1 MNTILNMAKLL
12 NIFEPF
18 NNWLHNKEGI
28 LNHYKGLWLINAT
41 FKGIGQIL
49 FCGSSLSGLLFLV
62 AFAFGWWVIVPYCL
76 AGSVISTIT
85 AFFFRQK
92 TVLIGSGLFGYNGAL
107 LGLIWPFFWPLSYFS
122 LLLLIL
128 ASGLSTLFAILLRNL
143 MSDSKVNLPI
153 ASIPFV
159 VIFLI
164 FLGSAY
170 VSGLLPKYSY
180 EPITPSLSSLDMA
193 SIYQRISRPTEWF
206 TLGRQ
211 LLNHAVP
218 VCVFFAGILVYSRIS
233 ALLAFVGGSLSF
245 ITAYFLMGPEG
256 LHHLGLHGFTS
267 VPIAVALGGFFIAL
281 NIPCF
286 LYSLF
291 ATCLGIFLWLLI
303 APLSMHHGI
312 PILTIIFNVV
322 TIVFILPL
330 KLPYIATKVPWLF
343 SVSLNHAVKPEETL
357 RWYKLHK
364 DAARYWQSIR

>member
-1 MNTILNMAKLL
+1 MAKLL

-62 AFAFGWWVIVPYCL
+62 AFAFEWWVIVPYCL
-76 AGSVISTIT
+76 AGSAISTIT

-122 LLLLIL
+122 PPLLIL

-143 MSDSKVNLPI
+143 MSNSKVNLPI

-170 VSGLLPKYSY
+170 VSGILPKLSF
-180 EPITPSLSSLDMA
+180 EPISPSLSSLDMV
-193 SIYQRISRPTEWF
+193 SIQQRSFRATEWF
-206 TLGRQ
+206 TLGHQ

-218 VCVFFAGILVYSRIS
+218 IGVFFVGILLYSRIS

-256 LHHLGLHGFTS
+256 LKQLGLHGFTS

-303 APLSMHHGI
+303 APFSVHHGF
-312 PILTIIFNVV
+312 PILTIIFNFL
-322 TIVFILPL
+322 IILFILPL
-330 KLPYIATKVPWLF
+330 KQSYIATKAPWIF
-343 SVSLNHAVKPEETL
+343 AVDLNHAVRPEETL

-364 DAARYWQSIR
+364 DSARYWKSIR